1 MIFFCLGVYFVIIM
15 IIHAGDDPRGGGHV
29 RHVQDPALG
38 RQTESEHLGRDR
50 EVRVVWQGQTFEV
63 AISHFPG

>member
-1 MIFFCLGVYFVIIM
+1 MIM
-15 IIHAGDDPRGGGHV
+15 QSGDDPRGGGHV

-38 RQTESEHLGRDR
+38 RQTKSEHLGRDR

-63 AISHFPG
+63 AILHFPG

>member
-1 MIFFCLGVYFVIIM
+1 MIVIIM
-15 IIHAGDDPRGGGHV
+15 IMQSGDDPRGGGHV

>member
-1 MIFFCLGVYFVIIM
+1 MIM
-15 IIHAGDDPRGGGHV
+15 HAGGDPRGGGHV

-38 RQTESEHLGRDR
+38 RQTETEHLGRDR

-63 AISHFPG
+63 AISHFSG